1 LSRYIGLDG
10 FRWGWVAVWID
21 DEGFDGFDY
30 APELDRLLSVP
41 HKRAM
46 IDIPIGLPNVG
57 RRVCDVEAQRLLG
70 SSVFV
75 GARRNLLT
83 FDTQASANEYYWLHE
98 GKGTG
103 ISCQLRGIRD
113 KIKQVDDF
121 ITPMLQDEL
130 LETHPELIFSK
141 LKGAGKLERK
151 KSHVGRSQRI
161 KILMNS
167 GFRRIEQWLDW
178 RQNTGIGRDDLID
191 ACACA
196 IAARDATSFLGNE
209 EPDARGLRMQI
220 NY

>member
-1 LSRYIGLDG
+1 MSRYIGLDG

-21 DEGFDGFDY
+21 DEGYDGFEY

-75 GARRNLLT
+75 GARRNLLS
-83 FDTQASANEYYWLHE
+83 FDTQASANDHYWRHE

-103 ISCQLRGIRD
+103 VSCQLWGIRC

-121 ITPMLQDEL
+121 ITPKLQEML

-141 LKGAGKLERK
+141 LIGREKLESK
-151 KSHVGRSQRI
+151 KSDVGRGQRI
-161 KILMNS
+161 KVLINS
-167 GFRRIEQWLDW
+167 GFCRIEQWLSW
-178 RQNTGIGRDDLID
+178 RQNTGVGRDDLID

-196 IAARDATSFLGNE
+196 IAARDATSFLGSDE
-209 EPDARGLRMQI
+209 RDARGLRMQI

>member
-1 LSRYIGLDG
+1 
-10 FRWGWVAVWID
+10 V
-21 DEGFDGFDY
+21 
-30 APELDRLLSVP
+30 LSVP

-83 FDTQASANEYYWLHE
+83 FDTQASANDYYWRHE
-98 GKGTG
+98 GKGAG
-103 ISCQLRGIRD
+103 ISCQLWGIRE

-121 ITPMLQDEL
+121 INPKLQEEL

-141 LKGAGKLERK
+141 LRGADKLENK
-151 KSHVGRSQRI
+151 KSHFGRTQRV
-161 KILMNS
+161 KILKNN
-167 GFRRIEQWLDW
+167 GFRWIEQWLDW
-178 RQNTGIGRDDLID
+178 RQHTGIGRDNLID

-196 IAARDATSFLGNE
+196 IAARDATSFLGDE
-209 EPDARGLRMQI
+209 ETDARGLLMQI